1 MTVKQHK
8 SDILFRVYAAVVG
21 YWTENQLP
29 PSIRDIT
36 KRLNYVSQSNMLGY
50 VLELDKLGYLKVERK
65 KFRSILVVGSKWT
78 PPSPDVVMAI
88 ARKENQSRSVLL

>member
-36 KRLNYVSQSNMLGY
+36 KRLNYVSQSNMLEY
-50 VLELDKLGYLKVERK
+50 VLELDELGYLKVERK

-78 PPSPDVVMAI
+78 PPSQDVVMAI
-88 ARKENQSRSVLL
+88 ARNSKSRSVLL